1 MQHLTRHI
9 GIIMSDD
16 LARSAKEEI
25 EAVRQDRDRLPRQM
39 RKSPETIARPQELLR
54 RIDDMLAKAGRNL
67 NCSARLRYLPLS
79 SERHN
84 NCSGGWVLEVSS
96 G

>member
-9 GIIMSDD
+9 EIIMSDD

-54 RIDDMLAKAGRNL
+54 RIDDMLAKAGQKPQL
-67 NCSARLRYLPLS
+67 LSALALS
-79 SERHN
+79 P
-84 NCSGGWVLEVSS
+84 GGFRKT
-96 G
+96 